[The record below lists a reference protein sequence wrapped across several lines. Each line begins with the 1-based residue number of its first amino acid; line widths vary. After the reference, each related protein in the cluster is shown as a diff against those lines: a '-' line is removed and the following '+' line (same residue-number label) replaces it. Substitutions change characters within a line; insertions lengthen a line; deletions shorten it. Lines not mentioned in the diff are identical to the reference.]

1 MVKVRRRVVRVAG
14 RGRRREQEEPRGEGD
29 PSRRHNVLCGVCVLC
44 VCVARVVRVC
54 VCVYCACVLR
64 GAEENDQE
72 RDQRRS
78 ETKVARAG
86 GDGEEV
92 NG

>member
-1 MVKVRRRVVRVAG
+1 LQDKEGGESRKNRAGRRTLPATQCVVWCVCVVRVCCA
-14 RGRRREQEEPRGEGD
+14 
-29 PSRRHNVLCGVCVLC
+29 CG
-44 VCVARVVRVC
+44 VC

-64 GAEENDQE
+64 GDEENDQE

>member
-1 MVKVRRRVVRVAG
+1 MKVAG

-54 VCVYCACVLR
+54 VCIARVCCAGMRRTIRNAIR
-64 GAEENDQE
+64 GGVRRRWRGQE
-72 RDQRRS
+72 VMERR
-78 ETKVARAG
+78 
-86 GDGEEV
+86 
-92 NG
+92 

>member
-1 MVKVRRRVVRVAG
+1 VKVAG
-14 RGRRREQEEPRGEGD
+14 RGRRREQEGPRGEGTPPGD
-29 PSRRHNVLCGVCVLC
+29 TMCCVVGVCCACVLPVWC
-44 VCVARVVRVC
+44 VC

-64 GAEENDQE
+64 GDEENDQE

-78 ETKVARAG
+78 ETKVARAE